1 MKSLNSPGASSG
13 KLGGSPK
20 HMAHISVAQSGLCSG
35 GSRGKW
41 PKPRST
47 CFAILAS
54 EDSAAEAENFSDF
67 FRKLSRV
74 PPSMYSIKI
83 AKSPPGI
90 STVPWHLITC
100 GESVHRRI
108 EISRR
113 IWRRT
118 AGSLSPCTTFKAYA
132 VAVRLCL
139 TSHKAA
145 GTLIISREFV
155 DENVRNEEA
164 PSTEAALQS
173 TVDRPKGDSV
183 NGVDFPLEFH
193 AESN

>member
-1 MKSLNSPGASSG
+1 MKSLNSPEASSG

-54 EDSAAEAENFSDF
+54 ENSAAEAEAEENFSDFSDF

-100 GESVHRRI
+100 GESVQRRI

-139 TSHKAA
+139 TS
-145 GTLIISREFV
+145 
-155 DENVRNEEA
+155 
-164 PSTEAALQS
+164 
-173 TVDRPKGDSV
+173 
-183 NGVDFPLEFH
+183 
-193 AESN
+193 